1 MKISGS
7 DILGIIAGSLTTAA
21 FIPQVIKIWKT
32 RSARDISLVMFVIL
46 CIGVLLWAVYG
57 VVFGLWPVIIS
68 NTVTFLLSG
77 AIIIFKIRSG

>member
-1 MKISGS
+1 MKISGP

-32 RSARDISLVMFVIL
+32 RSTRDISLVMFVIL
-46 CIGVLLWAVYG
+46 CIGVLLWTVYG

-77 AIIIFKIRSG
+77 TIIIFKIRSR